1 MNNVIKIPKEGIF
14 NIGSGKGLKL
24 IELFEMAFEVFE
36 ISFKKSH
43 IISKKHNL
51 SFSQILDIKLAQQT
65 YDFKPEYTMK
75 TWFLDSINKK

>member
-1 MNNVIKIPKEGIF
+1 MKF
-14 NIGSGKGLKL
+14 Y
-24 IELFEMAFEVFE
+24 LFLFTAIAFEVFG

-43 IISKKHNL
+43 IISKKNNL

-75 TWFLDSINKK
+75 AWFLDSINKK